1 MSLTTRRRP
10 KICLVGGEDV
20 DARLDI
26 TAALSA
32 SFEICALGSEPG
44 LAARFARAG
53 VRYRAYAM
61 SRRASPRRDLGT
73 LWQLVRLLREER
85 PDLVHTFDSKPSVW
99 GRIAAR
105 LAGVPHVVGT
115 LPGLGSLYTAGWGGW
130 RAWLIRQVSQPLQTL
145 ACHLSDLT
153 IFQNEDDAHEF
164 TKRRVVPRDRT
175 AVIPGSGVRTDV
187 FEPRSPVAAGRERAE
202 LRAELGIRD
211 DAVVVTMVGRVM
223 RSKGVL
229 DFAAAARALGGGPPP
244 LAFLLVGPA
253 DIDSLDALTAA
264 ELARVQ
270 RSVRWLGRRGDV
282 PQLLAASDVFVLPSF
297 YREGIPRVLLE
308 AAAMGLPLVA
318 ADSPGS
324 KDVVRHGLN
333 GFLVPPR
340 GVEALA
346 AAVLTLARDAALR
359 HRFGEASRR
368 LAVEE
373 FDLAVVAERTHSV
386 YAGLLHAG
394 PPVPG
399 PAA

>member
-1 MSLTTRRRP
+1 M
-10 KICLVGGEDV
+10 GGEDV

-130 RAWLIRQVSQPLQTL
+130 RAWLIRQVYQPLQTL

-211 DAVVVTMVGRVM
+211 DAVRHGRWAADRRRSRSCSLAPRTPTVSM
-223 RSKGVL
+223 RS
-229 DFAAAARALGGGPPP
+229 PPP
-244 LAFLLVGPA
+244 SWPGC
-253 DIDSLDALTAA
+253 S
-264 ELARVQ
+264 
-270 RSVRWLGRRGDV
+270 
-282 PQLLAASDVFVLPSF
+282 AASA
-297 YREGIPRVLLE
+297 GWGG
-308 AAAMGLPLVA
+308 AATCR
-318 ADSPGS
+318 SCS
-324 KDVVRHGLN
+324 
-333 GFLVPPR
+333 PPR
-340 GVEALA
+340 TCSCCRRSIGRGSRVCC
-346 AAVLTLARDAALR
+346 
-359 HRFGEASRR
+359 SRR
-368 LAVEE
+368 RRWGCRSSRRIRP
-373 FDLAVVAERTHSV
+373 DRRTSCGT
-386 YAGLLHAG
+386 A
-394 PPVPG
+394 
-399 PAA
+399 

>member
-1 MSLTTRRRP
+1 
-10 KICLVGGEDV
+10 
-20 DARLDI
+20 
-26 TAALSA
+26 
-32 SFEICALGSEPG
+32 
-44 LAARFARAG
+44 
-53 VRYRAYAM
+53 
-61 SRRASPRRDLGT
+61 
-73 LWQLVRLLREER
+73 
-85 PDLVHTFDSKPSVW
+85 
-99 GRIAAR
+99 
-105 LAGVPHVVGT
+105 
-115 LPGLGSLYTAGWGGW
+115 
-130 RAWLIRQVSQPLQTL
+130 
-145 ACHLSDLT
+145 
-153 IFQNEDDAHEF
+153 
-164 TKRRVVPRDRT
+164 
-175 AVIPGSGVRTDV
+175 
-187 FEPRSPVAAGRERAE
+187 
-202 LRAELGIRD
+202 
-211 DAVVVTMVGRVM
+211 
-223 RSKGVL
+223 
-229 DFAAAARALGGGPPP
+229 
-244 LAFLLVGPA
+244 
-253 DIDSLDALTAA
+253 
-264 ELARVQ
+264 VQ

>member
-1 MSLTTRRRP
+1 
-10 KICLVGGEDV
+10 ICLVGGEDV

-130 RAWLIRQVSQPLQTL
+130 RAWLIRQVYQPLQTL

-164 TKRRVVPRDRT
+164 TKRRVVPRD
-175 AVIPGSGVRTDV
+175 
-187 FEPRSPVAAGRERAE
+187 
-202 LRAELGIRD
+202 
-211 DAVVVTMVGRVM
+211 
-223 RSKGVL
+223 
-229 DFAAAARALGGGPPP
+229 
-244 LAFLLVGPA
+244 
-253 DIDSLDALTAA
+253 LTAA

-359 HRFGEASRR
+359 HRFGEAS
-368 LAVEE
+368 
-373 FDLAVVAERTHSV
+373 
-386 YAGLLHAG
+386 
-394 PPVPG
+394 
-399 PAA
+399 

>member
-130 RAWLIRQVSQPLQTL
+130 RAWLIRQVYQPLQTL

-229 DFAAAARALGGGPPP
+229 DFAAAARRLGRVRAAVVLSGGDPACAARGGGDG
-244 LAFLLVGPA
+244 V
-253 DIDSLDALTAA
+253 AA
-264 ELARVQ
+264 RRGGFARIE
-270 RSVRWLGRRGDV
+270 GRR
-282 PQLLAASDVFVLPSF
+282 AARPERLP
-297 YREGIPRVLLE
+297 G
-308 AAAMGLPLVA
+308 AAAG
-318 ADSPGS
+318 
-324 KDVVRHGLN
+324 
-333 GFLVPPR
+333 R
-340 GVEALA
+340 GGARRCGAYAGAGCRA
-346 AAVLTLARDAALR
+346 AAPLR
-359 HRFGEASRR
+359 
-368 LAVEE
+368 
-373 FDLAVVAERTHSV
+373 
-386 YAGLLHAG
+386 
-394 PPVPG
+394 
-399 PAA
+399 